1 VSAPPAILDDVSTAS
16 RRRVW
21 HAGERA
27 AWEAYRRRG
36 YRLVAQNWRCPLGE
50 IDLVVA
56 REGLVV
62 VCEVKTRTSSAMGS
76 PHEAVD
82 GAKRR
87 KLRTLAEAFLAARG
101 LREARCRLDVASVR
115 LLPDGRADVRV
126 LEDAF

>member
-1 VSAPPAILDDVSTAS
+1 MLAAVSTAN

-36 YRLVAQNWRCPLGE
+36 YRLLARNWRCPLGE
-50 IDLVVA
+50 IDLVLS
-56 REGLVV
+56 RDGIVV
-62 VCEVKTRTSSAMGS
+62 VCEVKTRTSSAMGP
-76 PHEAVD
+76 PHEAVT
-82 GAKRR
+82 GAKRQ
-87 KLRTLAEAFLAARG
+87 KLRTLAEAFLAARR

-126 LEDAF
+126 FEDAF

>member
-1 VSAPPAILDDVSTAS
+1 MLAAVSTAG

-36 YRLVAQNWRCPLGE
+36 YRLVARNWRCPLGE
-50 IDLVVA
+50 IDLVLA
-56 REGLVV
+56 REGVLV
-62 VCEVKTRTSSAMGS
+62 VCEVKTRTSSAMGP

-82 GAKRR
+82 GPKQR

-101 LREARCRLDVASVR
+101 MREARCRMDVASVR
-115 LLPDGRADVRV
+115 LLPDGRADVHV
-126 LEDAF
+126 FEDAF